1 MSGAG
6 PRQVKHTSPDHHFH
20 HQKNGLYH
28 HNLCV
33 FSISAILV
41 LHLTHEA
48 VKYIGSLRFD
58 YWNLLRGGWGLKIFW
73 SILIFYVTFF
83 LKAKNKYVIVRTFFS
98 LFMIF
103 FHVFLGNLR
112 GVISI
117 TFFPQRP
124 RFSPIGQRKVKKK
137 DFRWLSGSVN
147 RGIIFFPIFQV
158 FNGFVDEFKVRSAMI
173 FF

>member
-83 LKAKNKYVIVRTFFS
+83 LKAKNKYVIVKKKKS

-103 FHVFLGNLR
+103 LYFLGNLR
-112 GVISI
+112 GGHLYNIFSSKAP
-117 TFFPQRP
+117 FFPHRP
-124 RFSPIGQRKVKKK
+124 KKSPKKWFSVTFGCRK
-137 DFRWLSGSVN
+137 
-147 RGIIFFPIFQV
+147 
-158 FNGFVDEFKVRSAMI
+158 
-173 FF
+173 

>member
-48 VKYIGSLRFD
+48 IKYIGSLRFD
-58 YWNLLRGGWGLKIFW
+58 YWNLLRGGWGLKKFW

-83 LKAKNKYVIVRTFFS
+83 LKAKNKYVIV
-98 LFMIF
+98 IF
-103 FHVFLGNLR
+103 FHFLWLFLYFLGNLR
-112 GVISI
+112 GGVISI
-117 TFFPQRP
+117 TFLPLRP
-124 RFSPIGQRKVKKK
+124 RFPPKAKEKSKKVIFS
-137 DFRWLSGSVN
+137 DFRV
-147 RGIIFFPIFQV
+147 P
-158 FNGFVDEFKVRSAMI
+158 
-173 FF
+173 